1 MERRSFRHAI
11 CIDEL
16 EIGEDLL
23 LLITGGEAHIG
34 AVATAYTSTRREA
47 VVETETVCVP
57 GHKEAEL
64 ADGFAKELAER
75 LGRTV
80 TVVMG
85 IHYDHLSREEL
96 KELVSEIRECFHT
109 YLSGKVQKTESS
121 RK

>member
-1 MERRSFRHAI
+1 MKRRSFQHAI
-11 CIDEL
+11 LIKEL
-16 EIGEDLL
+16 EIGKDLL
-23 LLITGGEAHIG
+23 LMITGGEAHIG
-34 AVATAYTSTRREA
+34 AVATAYTSSESDP
-47 VVETETVCVP
+47 VIETETIGVP

-64 ADGFAKELAER
+64 ADGFARELAER

-96 KELVSEIRECFHT
+96 KELVSEIHECFHT
-109 YLSGKVQKTESS
+109 YLSGKEGKTESS